1 MNRLPRQPTVRRHP
15 SAWWTSL
22 ALHAALL
29 LLAPGIVVAV
39 AGRTPRQPVEIRIAE
54 RPEPVQVFESQPE
67 VEQERELELETPQ
80 DPAVVE
86 AEFDPLPLLP
96 LEGTPV
102 AATLSVP
109 FEPNLRTIRFGGA
122 SSVAGP
128 PPSGTGSTVASST
141 PATGALLPP
150 SAPASPR
157 LGTAAVARTTP
168 QPEYPP
174 LSRRR
179 GEEGTVT
186 LRISVDDHGG
196 VAHIEIVESS
206 GFRRLD
212 EAAVAGVRAWRFE
225 PATEASGASIDSEV
239 LWRVVFEL
247 TSA

>member
-1 MNRLPRQPTVRRHP
+1 MNRLPRQPTLRKRP
-15 SAWWTSL
+15 SAWLLSL

-29 LLAPGIVVAV
+29 LLAPGIVFVVASR
-39 AGRTPRQPVEIRIAE
+39 APRKPVEIRIAE
-54 RPEPVQVFESQPE
+54 RPEPAQVFEPQPE
-67 VEQERELELETPQ
+67 VEQQRELELETPQ

-86 AEFDPLPLLP
+86 AEFDPVPLLP
-96 LEGTPV
+96 LEGAPV

-109 FEPNLRTIRFGGA
+109 FEPNLRSIRFGGA

-128 PPSGTGSTVASST
+128 TPSGTGSAVAGSP
-141 PATGALLPP
+141 PATGDALPP

-157 LGTAAVARTTP
+157 PGTAAIARTTP

-174 LSRRR
+174 LSRSR

-225 PATEASGASIDSEV
+225 PATESGGAPIDSEV

-247 TSA
+247 KSA

>member
-1 MNRLPRQPTVRRHP
+1 MNRLPRRPLARRNP
-15 SAWWTSL
+15 SAWLASL

-29 LLAPGIVVAV
+29 LLAPGIVYVVSAR
-39 AGRTPRQPVEIRIAE
+39 APRPPVEICIAE
-54 RPEPVQVFESQPE
+54 TPELVEVFEAQTE
-67 VEQERELELETPQ
+67 VEEERELELETPQ

-86 AEFDPLPLLP
+86 AEFDPVPLLP
-96 LEGTPV
+96 LEGAPV

-109 FEPNLRTIRFGGA
+109 FEPNLRSIRFGGA

-128 PPSGTGSTVASST
+128 TPSGTGSAVASSP
-141 PATGALLPP
+141 PATGDAPPP

-157 LGTAAVARTTP
+157 PGTAAIAHSTP

-196 VAHIEIVESS
+196 VAHVELIESS

-212 EAAVAGVRAWRFE
+212 EAAVAGVRAWRFQ
-225 PATEASGASIDSEV
+225 PATEAGGAPIDSEV

-247 TSA
+247 KSA